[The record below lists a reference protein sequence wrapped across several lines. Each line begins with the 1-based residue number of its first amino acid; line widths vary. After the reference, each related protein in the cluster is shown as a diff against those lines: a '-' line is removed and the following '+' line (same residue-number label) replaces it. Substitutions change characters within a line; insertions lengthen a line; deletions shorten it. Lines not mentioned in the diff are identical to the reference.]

1 MASKTQKVITP
12 ENLGSGIAYNPQTKK
27 WEVHFVSEAE
37 IEQVTNYVEPQE
49 DDEHYV
55 AKECVKL
62 RDRASG
68 YMWDSCKAILKDR
81 APARDE
87 DAAIHVEFR
96 EGSGILYVSPSNPT
110 SNIDGANLTDK
121 GSYEYL
127 RDDLRSRFKTTK
139 EYNDYVKDKKIKFV
153 TNKRFANSL
162 EGKPMIRPTTLEAS
176 YPVMQDEV
184 VEDLYSAGSVIDIGY
199 YNYTNSKPVVVEAIN
214 DGRITI
220 TGTVTYGEGEKRG
233 QTETFNVPAD
243 ILDHGL
249 EYLLYNGIITGIGS
263 YSNKNRYEITWNP
276 KTITLQDLGHTYN
289 ITFEDFNNRVEV
301 RNERNIQASDL
312 SNVHWKQLSEQSGY
326 VALDKYDNSHINES
340 KEIELE
346 YTVNGETRT
355 EMVNVVG
362 NNAKEVN
369 ESRAGTNI
377 TIHNIPGFTAADGT
391 IVKGGDVEIA
401 WVDLPYEDFTANA
414 IWKNVNDD
422 GAEMDRDN
430 ISISGA
436 VNNLDYY
443 KQLTK
448 HRISEHDVTASA
460 NVTVSDVDGS
470 NSRGEVV
477 SGFAPSAPN
486 FANSPLYIDR
496 LRSGNP
502 FKLHIEFDPVVI
514 KAFAGKFKAN
524 LASIDRIIDR
534 R

>member
-1 MASKTQKVITP
+1 MAKPNMQKVITP
-12 ENLGSGIAYNPQTKK
+12 DNLGQGIAYNPQTKK
-27 WEVHFVSEAE
+27 WEVHFASEAE

-55 AKECVKL
+55 EKECVKL

-68 YMWDSCKAILKDR
+68 YMWDSCKVILKDR

-87 DAAIHVEFR
+87 DATINAEIVT
-96 EGSGILYVSPSNPT
+96 SGTSYIRIFDVT
-110 SNIDGANLTDK
+110 SNIDSTAVAGN
-121 GSYEYL
+121 YEYEQ
-127 RDDLRSRFKTTK
+127 DLSRFKTTK
-139 EYNDYVKDKKIKFV
+139 EYNDFIKGKKIKLV
-153 TNKRFANSL
+153 TNKRFADSL
-162 EGKPMIRPTTLEAS
+162 EGKPMIRSTTLEAS
-176 YPVMQDEV
+176 YPVMQDET
-184 VEDLYSAGSVIDIGY
+184 VEDLYSAGRVIDRGY
-199 YNYTNSKPVVVEAIN
+199 YNYTNNKPVVVEAIN
-214 DGRITI
+214 DGRITA
-220 TGTVTYGEGEKRG
+220 TGSVTYGEGEKRG
-233 QTETFNVPAD
+233 QTETFNVPVD
-243 ILDHGL
+243 ILDSGL
-249 EYLLYNGIITGIGS
+249 ERLIYNGIITGIGS
-263 YSNKNRYEITWNP
+263 YSDKNRYTITWNP

-289 ITFEDFNNRVEV
+289 TTFEDFDNRVEV
-301 RNERNIQASDL
+301 RNERNIQASDI
-312 SNVHWKQLSEQSGY
+312 SNVHWRPLSQQSGFIS
-326 VALDKYDNSHINES
+326 LDMYDSSHINES

-346 YTVNGETRT
+346 YTVNGETRK

-414 IWKNVNDD
+414 IWKNVNND

-436 VNNLDYY
+436 INNLDYY

-460 NVTVSDVDGS
+460 RVTVSDVDGS
-470 NSRGEVV
+470 NSRSEDVNV
-477 SGFAPSAPN
+477 FAPSAPN
-486 FANSPLYIDR
+486 FANSPLYLDG

-502 FKLHIEFDPVVI
+502 FKLHIEFNPVVI
-514 KAFAGKFKAN
+514 KAFAGKFEAN
-524 LASIDRIIDR
+524 LAPIDRIIDR

>member
-12 ENLGSGIAYNPQTKK
+12 ENLGQGIAYNPQTKK

-55 AKECVKL
+55 AKECIKL

-68 YMWDSCKAILKDR
+68 YMWDSCKSILKDR

-87 DAAIHVEFR
+87 DAAITVEFW
-96 EGSGILYVSPSNPT
+96 EDSGRLYVSPSNPT

-162 EGKPMIRPTTLEAS
+162 EGKPMIRSTTLEEP

-184 VEDLYSAGSVIDIGY
+184 VEDLYSAGRVIDSGY
-199 YNYTNSKPVVVEAIN
+199 YSYTNSKPVVVEAIN

-220 TGTVTYGEGEKRG
+220 TGTVTYGVGEKRG
-233 QTETFNVPAD
+233 QTETFNIPAD

-289 ITFEDFNNRVEV
+289 TTFEDFTNRVEV

-312 SNVHWKQLSEQSGY
+312 SNVHWAELTTQKGSLES
-326 VALDKYDNSHINES
+326 DKYRDVTGDHNKTFN
-340 KEIELE
+340 LY
-346 YTVNGETRT
+346 YTVNGTQHETT
-355 EMVNVVG
+355 IEYNG
-362 NNAKEVN
+362 NTGSDKMINDVK
-369 ESRAGTNI
+369 RGGTF
-377 TIHNIPGFTAADGT
+377 TIDQIPGFVTAGGLT
-391 IVKGGDVEIA
+391 VKGGSVEYPWI
-401 WVDLPYEDFTANA
+401 DLPYFETNA
-414 IWKNVNDD
+414 TVYWKD
-422 GAEMDRDN
+422 
-430 ISISGA
+430 
-436 VNNLDYY
+436 VNNQGASIDV
-443 KQLTK
+443 
-448 HRISEHDVTASA
+448 VTADENHDGYVA
-460 NVTVSDVDGS
+460 DLVKNRLKEARDTRATFILSDLDGS
-470 NSRGEVV
+470 NEEREENVIFTNYENPTFIYASKYNAKFDG
-477 SGFAPSAPN
+477 SGKQ
-486 FANSPLYIDR
+486 
-496 LRSGNP
+496 
-502 FKLHIEFDPVVI
+502 FKLRVEFKPMVIE
-514 KAFAGKFKAN
+514 ALAGKFTVNFKP
-524 LASIDRIIDR
+524 IDYIFTA
-534 R
+534 